1 MLCALV
7 ASLLGIY
14 YWVRGLLKNE
24 PALMISFG
32 AVHVLIHL
40 FLLSDFVKIAMTSIG
55 ASNMTT
61 MLISFAWAIYA
72 AGSIIIGTIRKK
84 RVFRLLG
91 LGLLIVSKV
100 QIAWNRRRSLVM

>member
-1 MLCALV
+1 M
-7 ASLLGIY
+7 S
-14 YWVRGLLKNE
+14 KPEE

-84 RVFRLLG
+84 VSSYPRYRLLG
-91 LGLLIVSKV
+91 TEEG
-100 QIAWNRRRSLVM
+100 AWSCSQLSVYA